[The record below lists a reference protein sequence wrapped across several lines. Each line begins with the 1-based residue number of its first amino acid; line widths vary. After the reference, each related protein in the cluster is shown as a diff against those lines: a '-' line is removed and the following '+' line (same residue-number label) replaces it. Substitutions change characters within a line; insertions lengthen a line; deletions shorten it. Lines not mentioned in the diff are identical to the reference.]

1 VNKKYFTYEE
11 SPYHSGLYTITPNFD
26 LLPLKYTTGSYNIL
40 CARLMSLS
48 YPQYL
53 RMCRDI
59 LGAEVIGKNS
69 LYPVAYFK
77 RDNSFIQFIKLLN
90 ARAELAM
97 YEREHP
103 YNIVEK
109 DGVLVK
115 ENF

>member
-1 VNKKYFTYEE
+1 MNKKYFSYRE
-11 SPYHSGLYTITPNFD
+11 SPYHPGLYSITPNFE
-26 LLPLKYTTGSYNIL
+26 LLPLKHSRGSYNIL
-40 CARLMSLS
+40 CARLMNLS
-48 YPQYL
+48 YAQYL

-59 LGAEVIGKNS
+59 LGAEIIGKNR

-77 RDNSFIQFIKLLN
+77 RSNLLIQFIKLLN